1 MAMHSGGVQGD
12 DKKSKSEQAAG
23 LPLGLAVSRDWE
35 SGDKGES
42 QILEGRWSCLP
53 FTIEP
58 TLSATPLAGL
68 QPVREHGAQ
77 LNSARRLQLCLS
89 LLAAEH
95 RTGAHPTPSW
105 LYFEYLQY
113 LAQFEFLVKDLEVM
127 TFTRTTVDGDKA
139 PSFGICP
146 SLSPPSLPVSFSH
159 STLSAKLSANSRLN
173 PGWISAS
180 LVIWFLPS
188 REFPLH
194 PGHLPLDSRALSLRD
209 SPVKA
214 RYFPA
219 EPLPLSRL
227 ETLHP

>member
-1 MAMHSGGVQGD
+1 M
-12 DKKSKSEQAAG
+12 
-23 LPLGLAVSRDWE
+23 GLAVSRDWE
-35 SGDKGES
+35 SGDKGGF

-58 TLSATPLAGL
+58 ALSATPLAGL

-77 LNSARRLQLCLS
+77 LNSARCLQLCLS
-89 LLAAEH
+89 LLEAEH
-95 RTGAHPTPSW
+95 RTAAHPTPFW

-113 LAQFEFLVKDLEVM
+113 LAQFEFPVKYLVVM

-139 PSFGICP
+139 PSFDICP

-159 STLSAKLSANSRLN
+159 STLSAKLSANSQLN
-173 PGWISAS
+173 PGE
-180 LVIWFLPS
+180 
-188 REFPLH
+188 EFPLH
-194 PGHLPLDSRALSLRD
+194 PGHLSLDSRALSLRD